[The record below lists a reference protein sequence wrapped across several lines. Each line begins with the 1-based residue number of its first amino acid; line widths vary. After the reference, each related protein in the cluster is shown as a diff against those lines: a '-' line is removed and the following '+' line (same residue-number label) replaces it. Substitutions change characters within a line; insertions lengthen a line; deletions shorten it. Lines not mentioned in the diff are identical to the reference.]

1 MKRLQKIL
9 AGFVA
14 GAMLLTACGGDT
26 TPKQTGE
33 TNDPKTTGSE
43 ALKMGVELPT
53 RVENEGEPIEGGRL
67 MVGLVS
73 SSPFKG
79 MFNVALYEDAYDS
92 AIMTPTMWGAFN
104 TDGDFKFADGG
115 PMSLSVDRE
124 GKKATV
130 KIHEKYTWN
139 DGTPVT
145 AKDFIY
151 YYKIIADKDYT
162 GVRFDSEFRNV
173 VGMEE
178 YNKGESKEI
187 SGLKVIDDKT
197 VEVHFKE
204 MNPSIL
210 WGAGI
215 AINVVPAH
223 QLEGIPIKD
232 LESSDAVRK
241 NPLSCGPYYIHDTIP
256 GEKVLFKANE
266 HYWQG
271 KANIP
276 EVLIE
281 VVHPDAIAEA
291 VKVGKYDLVMD
302 SYPTDK
308 YDQIKDLNNIK
319 IVGRSALVYSYVGF
333 KLGKWDQ
340 KKGEVV
346 TDPNAKMGDVNL
358 RLAMGHALDMK
369 SISDNLYHG
378 LRGPANS
385 LIPPAFTNFHTDN
398 PDAILYDKEKAI
410 KILDDAGYKDQDGDG
425 LREKPDG
432 SKLQINVA
440 TMENGDLGDSL
451 ALFYTQS
458 WQEIGLDA
466 KLATGRPIEFNAFYD
481 KVKADDPEIDVYMG
495 AWSTGSNPEPSGLYG
510 KNASFNYSRH
520 TSEELEGILADINS
534 EKAFDDA
541 FRTDAYKRFEAY
553 MIKNAPVVPIQ
564 YRMNIRTVNNR
575 VKMYDW
581 SYPTKP
587 EDYTSWAE
595 LQLTAPE
602 PIAHK

>member
-1 MKRLQKIL
+1 MKRLKRTFAGL
-9 AGFVA
+9 AA
-14 GAMLLTACGGDT
+14 GMMLLTACGGDVK
-26 TPKQTGE
+26 PTGGE
-33 TNDPKTTGSE
+33 NQPPSNDKE
-43 ALKMGVELPT
+43 NKVVEMSVDLPT
-53 RVENEGEPIEGGRL
+53 KVENEGEPIEGGRL

-79 MFNVALYEDAYDS
+79 MFNIALYDDAYDS
-92 AIMTPTMWGAFN
+92 AIATPTMWGAFK
-104 TDGDFKFADGG
+104 TDEDFKISDGG
-115 PMSLSVDRE
+115 AMTLDVDRE
-124 GKKATV
+124 AKKATV
-130 KIHEKYTWN
+130 KIHDKYTWN

-178 YNKGESKEI
+178 YHDGKAKEI

-197 VEVHFKE
+197 IEVSFKE

-215 AINVVPAH
+215 APEVVPAH
-223 QLEGIPIKD
+223 QLEGIAVKD

-241 NPLSCGPYYIHDTIP
+241 NPLSCGPYYIVETIP
-256 GEKVLFKANE
+256 GEKVLFKANG
-266 HYWQG
+266 HFWKG

-276 EVLIE
+276 EVSIE

-291 VKVGKYDLVMD
+291 VKSGKYDLVID

-308 YDQIKDLNNIK
+308 YDQIKDFNNIK
-319 IVGRSALVYSYVGF
+319 VVGRSALVYSYVGF
-333 KLGKWDQ
+333 KLGKWDTE
-340 KKGEVV
+340 KKEVV
-346 TDPNAKMGDVNL
+346 TDPNAKMSDVNL
-358 RLAMGHALDMK
+358 RHAMGHALDMK
-369 SISDNLYHG
+369 SMSDRLYNG

-385 LIPPAFTNFHTDN
+385 LIPPAFKNFHTDN
-398 PDAILYDKEKAI
+398 PNAILYDKEKAI
-410 KILDDAGYKDQDGDG
+410 KILDDAGYKDLDSDGF
-425 LREKPDG
+425 REKPDG

-458 WQEIGLDA
+458 WQDIGLDA
-466 KLATGRPIEFNAFYD
+466 VLATGRPIEFNAFYD
-481 KVKADDPEIDVYMG
+481 KVEADDPEIDVYMG

-510 KNASFNYSRH
+510 KYALFNYSRH
-520 TSEELEGILADINS
+520 TSDELEQILKDINS
-534 EKAFDDA
+534 EKAFDES
-541 FRTDAYKRFEAY
+541 FRNDAYKRFEQY
-553 MIKNAPVVPIQ
+553 MIENAPVIPNQ
-564 YRMNIRTVNNR
+564 YRTNIRTVNNR

-581 SYPTKP
+581 SYPTADS
-587 EDYTSWAE
+587 EYISWAD